1 LLMAC
6 SCLALLN
13 GCVSTL
19 DGHSKMGY
27 PVGKDIIGSSYEKPG
42 SQVFQA
48 AKQVLGVMGTLTG
61 ENTITKTLEAK
72 VNKSTV
78 WVKIDEADPK
88 LTRVTVQAR
97 LGGHADIETASEVDK
112 RIALQL
118 EVR

>member
-1 LLMAC
+1 M
-6 SCLALLN
+6 ALLN

-27 PVGKDIIGSSYEKPG
+27 PVGKDSIESNYEKPNE
-42 SQVFQA
+42 QIFQA

-78 WVKIDEADPK
+78 WVKIGEVDTK

-118 EVR
+118 K